1 MADESLIEDSMPRL
15 KELCEQIPKN
25 IDFGFCAVGQ
35 ETDRTFKLTN
45 YTTTEKNFSFAECP
59 FKIDPIQDS
68 IAPKSSKTIRMS
80 YYPTN
85 ATVVVASTVFRVDS
99 EEERVIKLSAIGKFP
114 FLKTQNTKIDFQDV
128 IYGKR
133 KVKDLIIYN
142 ASEVTTYFNI
152 TPTSLDEYS
161 DRSFSLDVDH
171 GYIPPKSSFLVKITY
186 RPMIWDLYS
195 CTHFSINC
203 QGGNTIEIQCVGKAL
218 SIEAKLSSRIVDFG
232 SIRLN
237 STTNRMVT
245 LHNNS
250 DTNCSFEI
258 IIDNTGIFSVKESV
272 GVIKPKSYARLLVL
286 FTPQKT
292 INYYQRV
299 YVLIRN
305 HLALYMDLLG
315 NCYDLLIKPPPLSPL
330 VVKEARKTLGLGA
343 NASYAYALNQ
353 GDIDDPTNQ
362 DLETTKHLTAQSTLT
377 HKELF
382 GSICLSDS
390 FLKVSLKYLDF
401 SYASVSGVLP
411 SREITLENIS
421 GRKLSVFWTNDAPYR
436 GTKDNVFSVY
446 PPTANMQ
453 PGETSKFTITFRPSN
468 LGAFFFQK
476 LQCFAID
483 YDTNMMEKISKAS
496 FKMKKR
502 MIGVSNLSSTQVQ
515 GELNAPRMMPPIELE
530 IICTGNSFGPD
541 TQPFIPMIQVVPKNE
556 LVFSPCAVGDTVYC
570 SMQLVNKTDT
580 PSYFKFDNDGSEIF
594 QVFPKFGLIEGHKFK
609 IIFFKFSPK
618 VPSLQNHTMHC
629 RLNNAIDVIRV
640 KLAGYC
646 CQPMLEID
654 NISQIFFPPSFIGV
668 HSKQKIGFHNRSR
681 VPLSFFINVPKKY
694 RDELMFG
701 PLRSVLLP
709 NQTDYIT
716 CSLMPLKKAKYHI
729 KVPIEVHGEN
739 ADQTAE
745 NQQLEVYGEGGDGSL
760 VAKPEDVDF
769 GIIKVNFYK
778 MQKITIY
785 NHSHVTFY
793 LNLELKP
800 QDDTV
805 KMDEASRRAI
815 AESFHLDFVDGIIT
829 GHSKIEVSITFKPT
843 EVCDLNV
850 RLVCMAKE
858 KPPLGVMTT
867 IDPAIINEKCTIN
880 LRAKGSFPILKV
892 VDIRNDDLSVAT
904 LWDSFR
910 LDNINND
917 LLDKTYPGKP
927 EVKDFED
934 LVSTMESDD
943 IIEKNYY
950 EWNFGYL
957 QNKKIIEPRKII
969 LTVQNVGG
977 TDLDWKFKFP
987 NDNQVDI
994 SNPDKC

>member
-1 MADESLIEDSMPRL
+1 MADESLIEDNMPRL
-15 KELCEQIPKN
+15 KQLSEQIPKN

-35 ETDRTFKLTN
+35 ETERTFKLTN
-45 YTTTEKNFSFAECP
+45 YSSHEQVFSFAECP
-59 FKIDPIQDS
+59 FKIEPIQDS
-68 IAPKSSKTIRMS
+68 IAAKQSKTVRIS

-85 ATVVVASTVFRVDS
+85 ATVVVASTIFRVDD
-99 EEERVIKLSAIGKFP
+99 EEQRVIKLTAIGKFP
-114 FLKTQNTKIDFQDV
+114 FLKTQNTKIDFEDV

-142 ASEVTTYFNI
+142 ASEVSTYFSI
-152 TPTSLDEYS
+152 KPKSLDEYN
-161 DRSFSLDVDH
+161 DKSFSLDVNH
-171 GYIPPKSSFLVKITY
+171 GVIPPKSSFLVKITY

-195 CTHFSINC
+195 CTHFSIDC
-203 QGGNTIEIQCVGKAL
+203 KGGNSIEIQCVGKAL
-218 SIEAKLSSRIVDFG
+218 AVEAKLSSKLVDFG

-237 STTNRMVT
+237 SSTNRMVT

-250 DTNCSFEI
+250 DTNCSFEV
-258 IIDNTGIFSVKESV
+258 IIDNTGIFSVKENV
-272 GVIKPKSYARLLVL
+272 GVIKPKSYARLLFI

-299 YVLIRN
+299 YVMIRN

-330 VVKEARKTLGLGA
+330 VVKEAMATVGLGA
-343 NASYAYALNQ
+343 NASFANAMNI
-353 GDIDDPTNQ
+353 GDIDDPTMQ
-362 DLETTKHLTAQSTLT
+362 DLETNKQIASQSIYT

-382 GSICLSDS
+382 GSLSLADN
-390 FLKVSLKYLDF
+390 FLKVNLKYLDF
-401 SYASVSGVLP
+401 NFAGMSGVFP
-411 SREITLENIS
+411 SREITLENVS
-421 GRKLSVFWTNDAPYR
+421 GRRLSVFWTNDAPYR
-436 GTKDNVFSVY
+436 GTKDNVFGVY
-446 PPTANMQ
+446 PASANIAAN
-453 PGETSKFTITFRPSN
+453 EIAKFTITFKPSN

-483 YDTNMMEKISKAS
+483 YETNMMEKISKAS

-515 GELNAPRMMPPIELE
+515 GELNAPKMIPPIELE
-530 IICTGNSFGPD
+530 VVCTGNSFGPE

-556 LVFSPCAVGDTVYC
+556 LIFSPCAVGDTVYC
-570 SMQLVNKTDT
+570 SMQLINKTDT
-580 PSYFKFDNDGSEIF
+580 PSYFKFDNDSNETF
-594 QVFPKFGLIEGHKFK
+594 EVFPKFGLIDGHKFK

-618 VPSLQNHTMHC
+618 VPCLQTHTMHC

-640 KLAGYC
+640 KLTGYC
-646 CQPMLEID
+646 CQPKLEID
-654 NISQIFFPPSFIGV
+654 NNCQIFFPPSFIGV

-681 VPLSFFINVPKKY
+681 VPLNFFINVPKKY

-701 PLRSVLLP
+701 PLRSILLP
-709 NQTDYIT
+709 SQTDYIT
-716 CSLMPLKKAKYHI
+716 CSLMPLKKTKYHI
-729 KVPIEVHGEN
+729 KVPIEVYGEKSN
-739 ADQTAE
+739 QSTE
-745 NQQLEVYGEGGDGSL
+745 NQQLEVYGEGGDGTL
-760 VAKPEDVDF
+760 VAKPDDVDF

-778 MQKITIY
+778 MKKITIY

-800 QDDTV
+800 QDETT

-829 GHSKIEVSITFKPT
+829 GHSKIEVAITFKPT
-843 EVCDLNV
+843 EVCNLNV
-850 RLVCMAKE
+850 RLVCVAKE
-858 KPPLGVMTT
+858 KPPLGV
-867 IDPAIINEKCTIN
+867 ISPLEAGVINEKCSIN

-892 VDIRNDDLSVAT
+892 VDIRNEDLSVAT
-904 LWDSFR
+904 LWDSFK
-910 LDNINND
+910 LDNINNE
-917 LLDKTYPGKP
+917 LLNKTYPGKP

-934 LVSTMESDD
+934 LASTLDRDD
-943 IIEKNYY
+943 IIEKNYF

-957 QNKKIIEPRKII
+957 QNKPIIEPRRII
-969 LTVQNVGG
+969 LTIQNVGG

-987 NDNQVDI
+987 NDNQV
-994 SNPDKC
+994 

>member
-1 MADESLIEDSMPRL
+1 MADESLIEDNMPRL
-15 KELCEQIPKN
+15 KQLSEQIPKN

-35 ETDRTFKLTN
+35 ETERTFKLTN
-45 YTTTEKNFSFAECP
+45 YSSHEQVFSFAECP
-59 FKIDPIQDS
+59 FKIEPIQDS
-68 IAPKSSKTIRMS
+68 IAAKQSKTVRIS

-85 ATVVVASTVFRVDS
+85 ATVVVASTIFRVDD
-99 EEERVIKLSAIGKFP
+99 EEQRVIKLTAIGKFP
-114 FLKTQNTKIDFQDV
+114 FLKTQNTKIDFEDV

-142 ASEVTTYFNI
+142 ASEVSTYFSI
-152 TPTSLDEYS
+152 KPKSLDEYN
-161 DRSFSLDVDH
+161 DKSFSLDVNH
-171 GYIPPKSSFLVKITY
+171 GVIPPKSSFLVKITY

-195 CTHFSINC
+195 CTHFSIDC
-203 QGGNTIEIQCVGKAL
+203 KGGNSIEIQCVGKAL
-218 SIEAKLSSRIVDFG
+218 AVEAKLSSKLVDFG

-237 STTNRMVT
+237 SSTNRMVT

-250 DTNCSFEI
+250 DTNCSFEV
-258 IIDNTGIFSVKESV
+258 IIDNTGIFSVKENV
-272 GVIKPKSYARLLVL
+272 GVIKPKSYARLLFI

-299 YVLIRN
+299 YVMIRN

-330 VVKEARKTLGLGA
+330 VVKEAMATVGLGA
-343 NASYAYALNQ
+343 NASFANAMNI
-353 GDIDDPTNQ
+353 GDIDDPTMQ
-362 DLETTKHLTAQSTLT
+362 DLETNKQIASQSIYT

-382 GSICLSDS
+382 GSLSLADN
-390 FLKVSLKYLDF
+390 FLKVNLKYLDF
-401 SYASVSGVLP
+401 NFAGMSGVFP
-411 SREITLENIS
+411 SREITLENVS
-421 GRKLSVFWTNDAPYR
+421 GRRLSVFWTNDAPYR
-436 GTKDNVFSVY
+436 GTKDNVFGVY
-446 PPTANMQ
+446 PASANIAAN
-453 PGETSKFTITFRPSN
+453 EIAKFTITFKPSN

-483 YDTNMMEKISKAS
+483 YETNMMEKISKAS

-515 GELNAPRMMPPIELE
+515 GELNAPKMIPPIELE
-530 IICTGNSFGPD
+530 VVCTGNSFGPE

-556 LVFSPCAVGDTVYC
+556 LIFSPCAVGDTVYC
-570 SMQLVNKTDT
+570 SMQLINKTDT
-580 PSYFKFDNDGSEIF
+580 PSYFKFDNDSNETF
-594 QVFPKFGLIEGHKFK
+594 EVFPKFGLIDGHKFK

-618 VPSLQNHTMHC
+618 VPCLQTHTMHC

-640 KLAGYC
+640 KLTGYC
-646 CQPMLEID
+646 CQPKLEID
-654 NISQIFFPPSFIGV
+654 NNCQIFFPPSFIGV

-681 VPLSFFINVPKKY
+681 VPLNFFINVPKKY

-701 PLRSVLLP
+701 PLRSILLP
-709 NQTDYIT
+709 SQTDYIT
-716 CSLMPLKKAKYHI
+716 CSLMPLKKTKYHI
-729 KVPIEVHGEN
+729 KVPIEVYGEN
-739 ADQTAE
+739 SNQSTE
-745 NQQLEVYGEGGDGSL
+745 NQQLEVYGEGGDGTL
-760 VAKPEDVDF
+760 VAKPDDVDF

-778 MQKITIY
+778 MKKITIY

-800 QDDTV
+800 QDETT

-829 GHSKIEVSITFKPT
+829 GHSKIEVAITFKPT
-843 EVCDLNV
+843 EVCNLNV
-850 RLVCMAKE
+850 RLVCVAKE
-858 KPPLGVMTT
+858 KPPLGV
-867 IDPAIINEKCTIN
+867 ISPLEAGVINEKCSIN

-892 VDIRNDDLSVAT
+892 VDIRNEDLSVAT
-904 LWDSFR
+904 LWDSFK
-910 LDNINND
+910 LDNINNE
-917 LLDKTYPGKP
+917 LLNKTYPGKP

-934 LVSTMESDD
+934 LASTLDRDD
-943 IIEKNYY
+943 IIEKNYF

-957 QNKKIIEPRKII
+957 QNKPIIEPRRII
-969 LTVQNVGG
+969 LTIQNVGG

-987 NDNQVDI
+987 NDNQV
-994 SNPDKC
+994 